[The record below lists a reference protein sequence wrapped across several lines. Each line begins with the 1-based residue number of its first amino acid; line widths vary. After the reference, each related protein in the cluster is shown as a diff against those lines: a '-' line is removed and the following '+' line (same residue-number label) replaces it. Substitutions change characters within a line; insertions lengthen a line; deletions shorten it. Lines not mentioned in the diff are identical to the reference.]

1 MTLMSITSE
10 TFKNRDA
17 SSYDS
22 VAVEFDR
29 FTTLLTTPLA
39 ARMIALAQLRSGER
53 VLDVGTG
60 TGVVAFQAA
69 KQVGVNGTV
78 VGIDLSDGMLAV
90 ARGQAERAGLSAHI
104 EFRKMDAEALQFAE
118 GSFDGVL
125 SLFALLHF
133 PNPLGALQEM
143 LRVLRP
149 GGRLIVAV
157 GSGPP
162 WFSLRGLGH
171 RVRRFSELLLAIQGK
186 RLFAPAFLNDLT
198 KQYLPANGEAEET
211 DLARTHHRSNRV
223 PALVHKA
230 GFISVRSYWEGQQ
243 AVVQTP
249 EEFWDL
255 QRTFSSIGRKRLAK
269 AAPEKVDS
277 IHEEFLRTCRRVQ
290 SRGGKLVYPIGA
302 FYVVA
307 ERPYRQVRS

>member
-1 MTLMSITSE
+1 MSITSE

-39 ARMIALAQLRSGER
+39 ARMIALAELRSGER

-69 KQVGVNGTV
+69 KQVGVNGKV
-78 VGIDLSDGMLAV
+78 VAIDLSAGMLAV
-90 ARGQAERAGLSAHI
+90 ARRQAERAGLNAHI
-104 EFRKMDAEALQFAE
+104 EFRTMDAEALQFAE

-133 PNPLGALQEM
+133 PNPLGALQQM

-171 RVRRFSELLLAIQGK
+171 RIRRSSELLLAIQGK

-198 KQYLPANGEAEET
+198 KQYLPANCEAEET
-211 DLARTHHRSNRV
+211 DLAHTHHNRSNRV

-230 GFISVRSYWEGQQ
+230 GFISVRSYWKGQQ

-269 AAPEKVDS
+269 AAPEKLES
-277 IHEEFLRTCRRVQ
+277 IHEEFLRTCRKVQ

-307 ERPYRQVRS
+307 ERPYRQARS

>member
-1 MTLMSITSE
+1 MLQAML
-10 TFKNRDA
+10 DA
-17 SSYDS
+17 
-22 VAVEFDR
+22 
-29 FTTLLTTPLA
+29 
-39 ARMIALAQLRSGER
+39 AQLRPGER

-90 ARGQAERAGLSAHI
+90 ARAQAERAGLSAHI
-104 EFRKMDAEALQFAE
+104 EFRTMDAEALQLAE

-133 PNPLGALQEM
+133 PNPLGALQQM

-162 WFSLRGLGH
+162 WLSLRGLGH
-171 RVRRFSELLLAIQGK
+171 RVRCFFELLLAIQGK

-198 KQYLPANGEAEET
+198 EQYLPANGEAEET
-211 DLARTHHRSNRV
+211 DLARTHHNRSNRV

-230 GFISVRSYWEGQQ
+230 GFINVRSYW
-243 AVVQTP
+243 
-249 EEFWDL
+249 
-255 QRTFSSIGRKRLAK
+255 
-269 AAPEKVDS
+269 
-277 IHEEFLRTCRRVQ
+277 
-290 SRGGKLVYPIGA
+290 
-302 FYVVA
+302 
-307 ERPYRQVRS
+307 